1 MELALTATFV
11 ASVIVGCLIG
21 LLPGLPIW
29 VGPLLLIPF
38 IDQLSLAQI
47 LIFWV
52 GCSIGCQY
60 FGSVAALLLKVP
72 GEASSLIYLQ
82 DIDQLSWAERIE
94 TIRQTAWG
102 SFVASIG
109 ALAVMLVVTWFDPA
123 SIMSVGNFTVKFY
136 IYVVMLATLIW
147 FSEHRIWALML
158 FLIGVF
164 LSEKTNQTLPVEL
177 LIAQRSWDDL
187 TPFTL
192 LLGLIIIPEWLQP
205 DSTLKHTI
213 DRFTGYIRKPLDWI
227 TMVRAGAVG
236 AVTGL
241 IPGPAATISSMIT
254 YTLFKGSVSQRI
266 VAAESANNSAI
277 VTGMFPFLVFGIPIG
292 LDQIAVSYLLELK
305 VIAMPAAMF
314 AEFGNIRY
322 YDLVL
327 YCIISFSLVYLFLSQ
342 AFLKMYTNIIQQL
355 HHRLWAVYVL
365 LIAGVVYIDIT
376 YTTVDLARYFVL
388 LCVTTLV
395 GLVMRRFA
403 ISPLP
408 LILGFM
414 LGDQI
419 TWSVYHYI
427 KTF

>member
-11 ASVIVGCLIG
+11 ASVLVGCVVG

-52 GCSIGCQY
+52 GCSVGCQY

-72 GEASSLIYLQ
+72 GEASSLIYLP
-82 DIDQLSWAERIE
+82 DIDRLTWAERLE

-102 SFVASIG
+102 SFLASVG
-109 ALAVMLVVTWFDPA
+109 ALAVMLAVTWFDSA
-123 SIMSVGNFTVKFY
+123 SIMAVGNFTTKFY

-147 FSEHRIWALML
+147 FSEHRLWATVL
-158 FLIGVF
+158 FAVGLF
-164 LSEKTNQTLPVEL
+164 LSEKTNQTLPVEW
-177 LIAQRSWDDL
+177 LIMQRNWDDL

-192 LLGLIIIPEWLQP
+192 LLGLIIIPEWIHP
-205 DSTLKHTI
+205 DASLKQTI
-213 DRFTGYIRKPLDWI
+213 DQFTGYLRKPLDWL
-227 TMVRAGAVG
+227 TMAKAGVVG

-241 IPGPAATISSMIT
+241 IPGPAATISSMIS
-254 YTLFKGSVSQRI
+254 YTTFGGSVSRRI

-277 VTGMFPFLVFGIPIG
+277 ITGMFPFLVFGIPIG

-305 VIAMPAAMF
+305 VISMPSSMF
-314 AEFGNIRY
+314 AAFGSIRY

-327 YCIISFSLVYLFLSQ
+327 ISIMAFSLVYLFLSQ
-342 AFLKMYTNIIQQL
+342 AFLNVYTNVIQQL
-355 HHRLWAVYVL
+355 HNRLWLVYVL
-365 LIAGVVYIDIT
+365 IISGVVYIDIT
-376 YTTVDLARYFVL
+376 YTTVDLTRYFVL
-388 LCVTTLV
+388 LFASTVV
-395 GLVMRRFA
+395 GVLMRLRKV
-403 ISPLP
+403 SPLP

-419 TWSVYHYI
+419 TWAVYHYF